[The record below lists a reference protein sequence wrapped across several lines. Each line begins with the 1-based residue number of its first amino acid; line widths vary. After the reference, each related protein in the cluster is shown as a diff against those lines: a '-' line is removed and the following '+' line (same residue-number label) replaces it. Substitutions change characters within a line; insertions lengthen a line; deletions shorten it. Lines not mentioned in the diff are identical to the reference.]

1 MEKYYVFGDESGTPS
16 KNDGISHFIYACVLI
31 KESELQKARE
41 VRNYIS
47 QQFLDGHIIKASNRA
62 ISKNLSKRIKI
73 LKYLCE
79 NLDFHIYS
87 LVIDKKA
94 LFSKGLDIKTS
105 FIKFFQRIL
114 LNDLAGKVSS
124 FQVFI
129 DSTGNDDF
137 QISLKNYIVAN
148 IPQFQANLF
157 NQENSYHLKSDE
169 EEELIQLADLVS
181 NSLMMIYSESKR
193 NANWEELF
201 NTLESK
207 LFQPLVFP
215 YNSILNQEEAEENF
229 KVSKSIYSS
238 VLETIERFKEGN
250 IDKIKSVIVN
260 HLVYISR
267 IFPTRLIETYEL
279 KDEIKRVLNLDV
291 SLENIRINIRDLR
304 YKGVLI
310 ISKAGKSGYKIAV
323 NEQDISSY
331 FQHYLSYIIP
341 MLEKANI
348 ADEALKISMDS
359 TNYNKIHKFI
369 KALKEPDI
377 LES

>member
-16 KNDGISHFIYACVLI
+16 KNDSISHFIYACVLI

-41 VRNYIS
+41 VRSYIS

-62 ISKNLSKRIKI
+62 ISKNFSKRIKI

-215 YNSILNQEEAEENF
+215 YNSILNQEEEEENF

-291 SLENIRINIRDLR
+291 SLENIRIHIRDLR
-304 YKGVLI
+304 YKGILI

-348 ADEALKISMDS
+348 ADEALKISLDS
-359 TNYNKIHKFI
+359 SNYSKIHKFI